1 MTGPLEGLRIIEFA
15 GLGPAPFC
23 AMMLADHGADVVRI
37 DRLGAA
43 IGADVGEGD
52 PTQALW
58 NRSRRGIAVNL
69 KDKRGVDLVRKLCAS
84 ADALIEGY
92 RPGVMERLGLGPNV
106 LIGDNRKLVYARMT
120 GWGQDGPYAQMAG
133 HDINYI
139 ALSGA
144 LHGIG
149 HKDGKPVPPL
159 NLVGDFGGGGMM
171 LAFGILAAILNAR
184 RTGEGQVVDCAMTEG
199 SAMLMAMIYGIHAQG
214 RWDDRRGVNFIDSG
228 AHFYDT
234 YETADGKFMAVGA
247 IEAPFYRAFLELLG
261 LNDVLEAKSQHN
273 VAAWDRQRE
282 RIAAR
287 FKERT
292 RAEWCAVFE
301 GQDACVAPVLSLSEA
316 PQHPH
321 NVAREAFV
329 EIAGALQPAPA
340 PRFSRSKSARPHA
353 FESGSGVTTALLE
366 GASIAPDEIER
377 LRREGVVA

>member
-1 MTGPLEGLRIIEFA
+1 M
-15 GLGPAPFC
+15 
-23 AMMLADHGADVVRI
+23 RI

-92 RPGVMERLGLGPNV
+92 RPGLMERLGLGPNV

-120 GWGQDGPYAQMAG
+120 GWAQDGPYAQMAG

-139 ALSGA
+139 AVSGA

-247 IEAPFYRAFLELLG
+247 IEAPFYRTFLELLG

-301 GQDACVAPVLSLSEA
+301 GQDACVAPVLSLTEA

-321 NVAREAFV
+321 NVSREAFV

-340 PRFSRSKSARPHA
+340 PRFSRSKSERPHA

>member
-139 ALSGA
+139 AVSGA

-214 RWDDRRGVNFIDSG
+214 CWDDRRGVNFIDSG

-261 LNDVLEAKSQHN
+261 LNNVLEAKSQHN

-301 GQDACVAPVLSLSEA
+301 GQDACVAPVLSLTEA

-321 NVAREAFV
+321 NVSREAFV

-340 PRFSRSKSARPHA
+340 PRFSRSKSERPHA

>member
-1 MTGPLEGLRIIEFA
+1 
-15 GLGPAPFC
+15 
-23 AMMLADHGADVVRI
+23 
-37 DRLGAA
+37 
-43 IGADVGEGD
+43 
-52 PTQALW
+52 
-58 NRSRRGIAVNL
+58 
-69 KDKRGVDLVRKLCAS
+69 
-84 ADALIEGY
+84 
-92 RPGVMERLGLGPNV
+92 
-106 LIGDNRKLVYARMT
+106 
-120 GWGQDGPYAQMAG
+120 MAG

-139 ALSGA
+139 AVSGA

-247 IEAPFYRAFLELLG
+247 IEAPFYRTFLELLG

-301 GQDACVAPVLSLSEA
+301 GQDACVVPVLSLTEA
-316 PQHPH
+316 PHHHHIRQ
-321 NVAREAFV
+321 RGSFV
-329 EIAGALQPAPA
+329 EVDGVLQPAPA
-340 PRFSRSKSARPHA
+340 PRFSRTPGAIQNPPPHPGQDGDAVLGDWGFSAQKQQAMRA
-353 FESGSGVTTALLE
+353 A
-366 GASIAPDEIER
+366 GAV
-377 LRREGVVA
+377 L

>member
-301 GQDACVAPVLSLSEA
+301 GQDACVAPVLSLTEA

-321 NVAREAFV
+321 NVSREAFV

-340 PRFSRSKSARPHA
+340 PRFSRSKSERPHA